1 MPRVFLVV
9 AGLMWLAYGIYM
21 FLAPGA
27 LAATAGLGAL
37 NATGAI
43 ELRAMYGGL
52 EGAVGLLALWGA
64 FDLRLRLA
72 GLAALAFTCTGLG
85 AIRLTSAILA
95 GEFST
100 YTKQGLGLEIPLSLL
115 AIWLLARELRRHP

>member
-1 MPRVFLVV
+1 MARVFLVI
-9 AGLMWLAYGIYM
+9 AGLMWLSYGIYM
-21 FLAPGA
+21 LIAPWA
-27 LAATAGLGAL
+27 LTTTAGVAAL
-37 NATGAI
+37 NTTGTI

-64 FDLRLRLA
+64 FAPRLRRA

-100 YTKQGLGLEIPLSLL
+100 YTRQGLGLEIALSLI
-115 AIWLLARELRRHP
+115 AIWLLARELRQQP

>member
-1 MPRVFLVV
+1 MARIFLII

-21 FLAPGA
+21 LIAPGA
-27 LAATAGLGAL
+27 LAATAGVAAL
-37 NATGAI
+37 NTTGTI

-64 FDLRLRLA
+64 FDPRLRHA

-85 AIRLTSAILA
+85 AIRLTSAVLA

-100 YTKQGLGLEIPLSLL
+100 YTKQGLGLEIPLSLV
-115 AIWLLARELRRHP
+115 AIWLLSRELHRPP